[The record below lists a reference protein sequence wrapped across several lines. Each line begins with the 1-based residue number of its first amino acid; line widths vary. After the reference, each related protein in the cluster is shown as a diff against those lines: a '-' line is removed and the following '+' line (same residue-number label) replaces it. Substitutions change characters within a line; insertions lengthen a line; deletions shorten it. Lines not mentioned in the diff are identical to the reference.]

1 MARKIDSK
9 MQGTQAAAPVGAL
22 EQTRAAEMATANFL
36 MQAHGPVLD
45 GPALMQVLH
54 YPTLT
59 ALERSLQRGHLKV
72 KLLDLP
78 GRRGIYVHA
87 FELARYLTT
96 QMAESDNG
104 HGEFQPD
111 GQESNHPVEKGAQ
124 VGQKI

>member
-1 MARKIDSK
+1 MAEKVDSK
-9 MQGTQAAAPVGAL
+9 VQGTQAAAPVGAL

-45 GPALMQVLH
+45 APALMQVLH
-54 YPTLT
+54 YPTQT

-96 QMAESDNG
+96 QMAESDNDR
-104 HGEFQPD
+104 GEFQPD
-111 GQESNHPVEKGAQ
+111 GKPTHPVEKGAQ
-124 VGQKI
+124 VRQKI

>member
-1 MARKIDSK
+1 MAEKVDSK
-9 MQGTQAAAPVGAL
+9 MQGTQAAEPVGSL
-22 EQTRAAEMATANFL
+22 EQMRAAEMATANFL

-54 YPTLT
+54 YPTQT
-59 ALERSLQRGHLKV
+59 ALERSLQRGHLKIN
-72 KLLDLP
+72 LLDLP

-87 FELARYLTT
+87 FELARYLTK

-111 GQESNHPVEKGAQ
+111 GANARPVEKGAQ
-124 VGQKI
+124 TRQKI